1 MFDRDEIP
9 LDNTPNKLYIDQN
22 SNKKVIE
29 MTKYDFTQKGLDKL
43 YNEFVTKIKKN
54 KIIV

>member
-1 MFDRDEIP
+1 
-9 LDNTPNKLYIDQN
+9 
-22 SNKKVIE
+22 

-54 KIIV
+54 KIKYKVRNSQPSKLLSYITDKLVKYR